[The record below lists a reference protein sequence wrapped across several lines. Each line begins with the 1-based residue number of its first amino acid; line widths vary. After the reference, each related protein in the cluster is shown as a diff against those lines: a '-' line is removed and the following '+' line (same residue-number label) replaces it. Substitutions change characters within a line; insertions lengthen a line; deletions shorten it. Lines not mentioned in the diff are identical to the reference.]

1 MAGNFNIRN
10 NSWNLSLP
18 YHSSYCD
25 LLTNI
30 VDFMNL
36 YVSKST
42 NQVSTRF
49 LNNPNNSNSVINLL
63 FIHLNSLKFDNHI
76 IHPEWKLSSDHAS
89 LTVDI
94 AINEEQIYTKK
105 YTIVKNSKE
114 ENKFIAEL
122 IESIKGLVK
131 IIRSGLSFFLIL
143 FFSFYFYFIFY
154 LFSYLLFIELRVRI
168 NDWSQIM
175 RYRGKG

>member
-1 MAGNFNIRN
+1 M
-10 NSWNLSLP
+10 
-18 YHSSYCD
+18 
-25 LLTNI
+25 
-30 VDFMNL
+30 
-36 YVSKST
+36 
-42 NQVSTRF
+42 
-49 LNNPNNSNSVINLL
+49 
-63 FIHLNSLKFDNHI
+63 KFDNHI

-94 AINEEQIYTKK
+94 AINEEQIHTKK

-143 FFSFYFYFIFY
+143 FFSFYFYFIYY
-154 LFSYLLFIELRVRI
+154 LFSYLLFIELRVRV

-175 RYRGKG
+175 RYRERDRRF